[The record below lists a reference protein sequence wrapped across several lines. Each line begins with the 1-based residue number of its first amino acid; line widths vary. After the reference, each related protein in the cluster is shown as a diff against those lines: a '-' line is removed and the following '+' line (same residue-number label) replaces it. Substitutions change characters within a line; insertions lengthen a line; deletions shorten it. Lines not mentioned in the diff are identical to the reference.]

1 MKKFTFLVAALCAT
15 MMAFATATAVK
26 VTDASTLKAGDKIAI
41 ANLDGSQAMS
51 TSQTTSEGKSYYR
64 GVVDFDVK
72 NVTTD
77 VEQVELVASGSNF
90 KLKVTGGYL
99 YFDSS
104 WERNWLGTNATGT
117 DFTFEASGDTLR
129 LKEVASGRY
138 IMYNTQSTPYRFSCY
153 TAGSGARKDGGTSIY
168 TISGEAEETV
178 IENKTIA
185 EFIAN
190 KGGKCYLTGVVGK
203 IENDTYGNFN
213 LTDASGTIY
222 VYGCLTADGQSK
234 QFATLGVEQG
244 DTLTVLAS
252 VYEVYNSQDE
262 AKDVI
267 YVSHKKAAGE
277 GGGSEGGEG
286 ELDYSFEPTEVT
298 TIDETMLEAD
308 WIDYTVDGLV
318 LVWLGNEQYEVSLA
332 VLTTKAAMPVGT
344 FEINDSEAEN
354 TVLASPGGDETD
366 DYPSFVAANFEGDS
380 YHAAYYLV
388 SGNVTISVA
397 EDVYTIK
404 LDAKSYNGSTI
415 KMAYT
420 GAVEEYTAIRTV
432 EIDNT
437 VYARDGRIYAEEGAR
452 IYSLTGLDVTRMNG
466 NLEGIYIVKN
476 GNKVAKVAV
485 AK

>member
-1 MKKFTFLVAALCAT
+1 
-15 MMAFATATAVK
+15 
-26 VTDASTLKAGDKIAI
+26 
-41 ANLDGSQAMS
+41 
-51 TSQTTSEGKSYYR
+51 
-64 GVVDFDVK
+64 
-72 NVTTD
+72 
-77 VEQVELVASGSNF
+77 
-90 KLKVTGGYL
+90 
-99 YFDSS
+99 
-104 WERNWLGTNATGT
+104 
-117 DFTFEASGDTLR
+117 
-129 LKEVASGRY
+129 
-138 IMYNTQSTPYRFSCY
+138 
-153 TAGSGARKDGGTSIY
+153 
-168 TISGEAEETV
+168 
-178 IENKTIA
+178 
-185 EFIAN
+185 
-190 KGGKCYLTGVVGK
+190 
-203 IENDTYGNFN
+203 
-213 LTDASGTIY
+213 
-222 VYGCLTADGQSK
+222 
-234 QFATLGVEQG
+234 
-244 DTLTVLAS
+244 
-252 VYEVYNSQDE
+252 
-262 AKDVI
+262 
-267 YVSHKKAAGE
+267 
-277 GGGSEGGEG
+277 
-286 ELDYSFEPTEVT
+286 
-298 TIDETMLEAD
+298 MLEAD